1 VGKVESG
8 RNKEQAV
15 SGARVWKARVEGAP
29 PKTRR
34 PAALSLT
41 IWRAYE
47 RFLGLSVL
55 VVLAVLWV
63 AGAAILGLSS
73 LILYLAGS
81 ELLRLVE
88 AI

>member
-29 PKTRR
+29 SKDKA
-34 PAALSLT
+34 PAPLPLT
-41 IWRAYE
+41 IGRAYE

-63 AGAAILGLSS
+63 AGAAILGLCS